1 MSNTPPE
8 LVGNA
13 VTPAAPARL
22 GGCGIGSI
30 GAFDPLDVPM
40 DALLPPPPPSPT
52 ERQLELAQ
60 MVERLTLAERNL
72 EAQSTL
78 LRTVLDESP
87 DFIILKDHAGNFLL
101 CNRPVAQF
109 YGTTPEAMVGKHDG
123 DFGCP
128 PEMAEAFRLN
138 VQAIMASG
146 VTEVVHEESRDART
160 GLVRHFRSIKKPFI
174 GPDGRPRILVIAH
187 DITDIREAQ
196 LRVEESERRLRF
208 AMEATG
214 DAVWD
219 WQVASGRLTLS
230 QRWHQILGYQAE
242 DLTGTLADFLQCLLE
257 AEAPE
262 IQRVIN
268 DCLEGR
274 GDYRHEHR
282 MRRKDGRIIWVSDRG
297 RVVERDERGRPVRMV
312 GSVADITDR
321 KAARD
326 LIWQQANYD
335 PLTGLPN
342 RNMFNER
349 LQHEMRL
356 SQRSG
361 RPMALLMLDLD
372 QFKEVNDSLGHAW
385 GDVLLQEAAQRLRLC
400 VREVDLVARLGG
412 DEFMLLLGDLAEAH
426 AVTRVVHDVLE
437 AMARPFRL
445 GADQVFISGSLGV
458 TFYPDDAA
466 SAEELLRNADQA
478 MYAAKHRG
486 RNGSQYFTPS
496 MQATA
501 QERMRLIM
509 DLRNALPEQRLS
521 LCYQP
526 IVELASGEIHKA
538 EALLRW
544 THPERG
550 QVGPAEFI
558 PVAEAT
564 GLIHEIGDW
573 VFREAARQVARWC
586 ARRPDFQVSVNV
598 SPLQFLNGRLA
609 LTEWLNH
616 LHGLRIDGH
625 RLVIEITEG
634 LLMEAGP
641 EVTQQLLRFRDAGVQ
656 VALDDFGTGYSSLA
670 YLNRLDIDY
679 IKIGRSFVSNLRP
692 DSPDLALCEGV
703 VMMAHKLGLKVVAE
717 GIETEAQRALL
728 RAAGCD
734 YGQGFLFAHPV
745 PADQF
750 DALLDLS
757 STAPA

>member
-1 MSNTPPE
+1 MDDIP
-8 LVGNA
+8 L
-13 VTPAAPARL
+13 PAP
-22 GGCGIGSI
+22 I
-30 GAFDPLDVPM
+30 D
-40 DALLPPPPPSPT
+40 
-52 ERQLELAQ
+52 RQLELAR
-60 MVERLTLAERNL
+60 MVERLTLAERDL
-72 EAQSTL
+72 EAQSRL

-87 DFIILKDHAGNFLL
+87 DFIMLKDHAGNFLL
-101 CNRPVAQF
+101 CNRPVANF
-109 YGTTPEAMVGKHDG
+109 YGSTPEAMVGRHDG

-128 PEMAEAFRLN
+128 PEMAEAFRRN
-138 VQAIMASG
+138 VQAIMARG
-146 VTEVVHEESRDART
+146 ETEVVYEESRDARS
-160 GLVRHFRSIKKPFI
+160 GQWRHFRSIKKPFL
-174 GPDGRPRILVIAH
+174 GPDGCPRILVIAH

-196 LRVEESERRLRF
+196 LRVEDSERRLRF
-208 AMEATG
+208 ALEATG

-219 WQVASGRLTLS
+219 WHVASGRLTLS
-230 QRWHQILGYQAE
+230 QRWHQILGYQPE
-242 DLTGTLADFLQCLLE
+242 ELTGTLTDFLQCLFDEDAADVDRALT
-257 AEAPE
+257 
-262 IQRVIN
+262 
-268 DCLEGR
+268 DCLNGP

-282 MRRKDGRIIWVSDRG
+282 MRCKDGNVIWVADRG
-297 RVVERDERGRPVRMV
+297 RVVERDDQGRALRMV

-342 RNMFNER
+342 RNRFNER
-349 LQHEMRL
+349 LQHEMRV

-412 DEFMLLLGDLAEAH
+412 DEFMVLLGDLAEPH

-445 GADQVFISGSLGV
+445 GADQVVISGSIGV

-501 QERMRLIM
+501 QERMRLII
-509 DLRNALPEQRLS
+509 DLRRALPERQLS
-521 LCYQP
+521 LSYQP

-550 QVGPAEFI
+550 PVSPAEFV

-564 GLIHEIGDW
+564 GMIHEIGDW
-573 VFREAARQVARWC
+573 VFHEAARQVARWG
-586 ARRPDFQVSVNV
+586 AWRPGFQVSVNV
-598 SPLQFLNGRLA
+598 SPLQFQNGHLA
-609 LTEWLNH
+609 LTDWLAH
-616 LHGLRIDGH
+616 LHSLHIDGH
-625 RLVIEITEG
+625 SLVVEITEG

-679 IKIGRSFVSNLRP
+679 IKIDRAFVSNLGP
-692 DSPDLALCEGV
+692 DSPDLALCEGI

-717 GIETEAQRALL
+717 GIETEQQRALL

-734 YGQGFLFAHPV
+734 YGQGYLFSRPV
-745 PADQF
+745 PAHQF
-750 DALLDLS
+750 DVLLGREVTL
-757 STAPA
+757 TA